1 MRLRTRQMK
10 RLICGLILLS
20 CCSSGLVSAHA
31 VVTDYSL
38 KIESVTAGKATQ
50 VKLNF
55 NSSIELGLSQVFLVR
70 AGDIEEVLAVTKG
83 QAPGVALIELPA
95 LEAGAYALH
104 YKIFAADGHI
114 TEDVIHFSVQP

>member
-1 MRLRTRQMK
+1 MRLRTCQIQ
-10 RLICGLILLS
+10 RLLYSLILLS
-20 CCSSGLVSAHA
+20 CCYSGFVNAHA

-38 KIESVTAGKATQ
+38 KIETVKAGKPTQ

-70 AGDIEEVLAVTKG
+70 TGDVEEALQVRTG
-83 QAPGVALIELPA
+83 QEPGVVFIDMPA
-95 LEAGAYALH
+95 LDAGEYALH

-114 TEDVIHFSVQP
+114 TEDVIHFTVQP

>member
-1 MRLRTRQMK
+1 MRFRTCQMQ
-10 RLICGLILLS
+10 RLLCGLILFS
-20 CCSSGLVSAHA
+20 CCYSGMVNAHA

-38 KIESVTAGKATQ
+38 KIQPVSAGKASQ

-70 AGDIEEVLAVTKG
+70 TGDVEKVLHVTAGEE
-83 QAPGVALIELPA
+83 PGVAIIDMPA
-95 LEAGAYALH
+95 LDAGVYALH

-114 TEDVIHFSVQP
+114 TEDIIHFTVQP

>member
-1 MRLRTRQMK
+1 MHRKTCHRQRL
-10 RLICGLILLS
+10 LCGLILLF
-20 CCSSGLVSAHA
+20 CFYSGLVNAHA

-38 KIESVTAGKATQ
+38 KTEEVNAGKPAQ

-70 AGDIEEVLAVTKG
+70 TGDVEETLQVRAGQE
-83 QAPGVALIELPA
+83 PGVVFINMPA
-95 LEAGAYALH
+95 LDAGEYALH

-114 TEDVIHFSVQP
+114 TEDIIHFTVQP